1 LAVSRHA
8 RERDLLTIYGLNDGC
23 ARCIDEWERDMPQA
37 TEKTTT
43 RLSLE
48 GFWRCPTREEFAPTI
63 LEGML
68 LVAGLVVPTV
78 VTAVY
83 FVLLGGAAAIWQQL
97 AYGVGKGIQFLLP
110 VAWRATMPKTQ
121 TSETKVAFGIDLAV
135 GAGIGL
141 AIAAGMLA
149 FHFVWLREWFATSG
163 VTEAVRNKMASIGVG
178 SPVALIALGV
188 FYSIVHSGLEEY
200 YWRWFAFQGLRRTQ
214 SVPAAVAISCLAF
227 AAHHVLILGQ
237 FFGMTNPFTWLL
249 SASVACGGIIWAL
262 QYQKTGR
269 LAGCWLSHGI
279 VDAAIFVVGFDMAYG
294 ASAAS

>member
-1 LAVSRHA
+1 MSRSPEEPTA
-8 RERDLLTIYGLNDGC
+8 RGILGGIWGC
-23 ARCIDEWERDMPQA
+23 PA
-37 TEKTTT
+37 
-43 RLSLE
+43 
-48 GFWRCPTREEFAPTI
+48 REEFPTSA
-63 LEGML
+63 LESAL
-68 LVAGLVVPTV
+68 LVAGLIVPTI

-83 FVLLGGAAAIWQQL
+83 FVGLGGAAAIWQQL
-97 AYGVGKGIQFLLP
+97 AYGVGKGVQFLLP
-110 VAWRATMPKTQ
+110 VAWRATMPQTQ
-121 TSETKVAFGIDLAV
+121 SSQAKIGFGTDLAV

-141 AIAAGMLA
+141 AIATGMLG
-149 FHFVWLREWFATSG
+149 FHFAWLREWFATSG
-163 VTEAVRNKMASIGVG
+163 VTEAVRNKMASIGVS

-214 SVPAAVAISCLAF
+214 SVGVAVAVSCVAF

-237 FFGMTNPFTWLL
+237 FFGMANPFTWLL
-249 SASVACGGIIWAL
+249 SAAVACGGIIWAI

-294 ASAAS
+294 ASAT